1 MTTIK
6 AERMA
11 RDLDTMV
18 NVVNSDPGHIAR
30 AKAKRAKVLAQEEK
44 REDAR
49 IENIGLRIISG
60 FCIWALTLVA
70 LV

>member
-44 REDAR
+44 RER
-49 IENIGLRIISG
+49 MPGLRTSVSVSSLASASG
-60 FCIWALTLVA
+60 H
-70 LV
+70 

>member
-11 RDLDTMV
+11 RDLDTMG

-30 AKAKRAKVLAQEEK
+30 AKAKRAKVLVQEEK